1 MKNSLQFSSLVLNTK
16 VGRDIQVS
24 SLHTELKKKKSCGGK
39 QTKLYTPG
47 GRGLQF
53 VFIYTYAQNSVFQ
66 QKKNLPKSNKS
77 YLLLWHLKTSTALPK
92 DTNTINITPY
102 VLFFPFLFFFLLSL
116 NCPVQEKVLTKFHRP
131 KMCKLVSL
139 YTAMMSGISEI
150 SP

>member
-24 SLHTELKKKKSCGGK
+24 SLHTKLKKKKNHVEVNKPSCI
-39 QTKLYTPG
+39 
-47 GRGLQF
+47 LQEVEAF
-53 VFIYTYAQNSVFQ
+53 
-66 QKKNLPKSNKS
+66 NLCSYIHMHRIQCSNKKRIS
-77 YLLLWHLKTSTALPK
+77 QKVIKVIYYCDISRLPQLCLKTRTQL
-92 DTNTINITPY
+92 TE
-102 VLFFPFLFFFLLSL
+102 FPMCFFFVIFFFFSL

-139 YTAMMSGISEI
+139 YTAMTSGISEI